1 VPSLNLKIMHRIIA
15 EELVF
20 KMFSLLPTEMDC
32 ELSESIAKKAALVT
46 IEYLSYSAEPDD
58 LEMIQDLEIIEQIIK
73 EI

>member
-1 VPSLNLKIMHRIIA
+1 MHRIIA

-46 IEYLSYSAEPDD
+46 IEYLTYSSEPDD
-58 LEMIQDLEIIEQIIK
+58 LEMIQDLEIIEQIIN